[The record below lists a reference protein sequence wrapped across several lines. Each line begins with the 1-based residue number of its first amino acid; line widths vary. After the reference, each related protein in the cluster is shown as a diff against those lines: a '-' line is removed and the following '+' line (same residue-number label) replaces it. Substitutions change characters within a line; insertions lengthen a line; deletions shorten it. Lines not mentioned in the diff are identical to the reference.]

1 MFFRRDTLCGTL
13 DYLPPEM
20 VMGQAYDIYVDHW
33 CLGILC
39 YEFLTGQPPFLS
51 GSTQETYAKIKA
63 LNIQWPE
70 QIKPGARDLISKV
83 IFMFFRLLRMY

>member
-1 MFFRRDTLCGTL
+1 
-13 DYLPPEM
+13 M
-20 VMGQAYDIYVDHW
+20 VLGQTYDIYVDHW

-51 GSTQETYAKIKA
+51 NSTQETYTKIKS

-70 QIKPGARDLISKV
+70 HIKPGAKDLISKV
-83 IFMFFRLLRMY
+83 IVFHISILESCEKYLIYKIVLCS

>member
-1 MFFRRDTLCGTL
+1 MCGTL

-20 VMGQAYDIYVDHW
+20 VMGQTYDIYVDHW

-51 GSTQETYAKIKA
+51 GSTQETYAKIKT
-63 LNIQWPE
+63 IHIKWPVE
-70 QIKPGARDLISKV
+70 IKPGAKDLISKV
-83 IFMFFRLLRMY
+83 AFMSHIFISQYI